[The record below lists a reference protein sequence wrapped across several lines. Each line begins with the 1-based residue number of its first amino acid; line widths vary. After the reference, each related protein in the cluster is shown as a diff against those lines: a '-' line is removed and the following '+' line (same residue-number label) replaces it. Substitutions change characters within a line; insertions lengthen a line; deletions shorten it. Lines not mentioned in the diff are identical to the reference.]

1 MGSGT
6 LGLNQNKGSRR
17 HTQSLSGNV
26 EDTGSNVHCLLLV
39 VRYR

>member
-1 MGSGT
+1 MRSGK
-6 LGLNQNKGSRR
+6 LGLNQNKGRR
-17 HTQSLSGNV
+17 RRIQPLSGNV